1 MPEEANNV
9 RPHSVDSYRKEL
21 KTRWESRAASG
32 EHEVIEQA
40 LREFHKIYGP
50 HPDLAEAWEHLG
62 IGIPAT
68 PVVTPQTAPLL
79 QDLGPLKGLPG
90 DARFIPVIGK
100 RPTDL
105 NWNSDP
111 AQWLTAE
118 QVTQKRLSEQKWTGS
133 GLMTGS
139 KVGRLVWLD
148 FDGEETSETGEITKS
163 ATLDFEH
170 LFMRPVTDLP
180 PCPISISG
188 RPGRFRALMKMP
200 EDSAPYFKGFSI
212 ASGEM
217 PTKAFEFLYEKAGGK
232 LFHAV
237 VEGEHPD
244 GQGWFYRWAPGKSPA
259 EVEIPDLP
267 FWVVAGLVRHIANK
281 AVRRQEREESKSETT
296 SSGESPMD
304 LLTPGKQRKL
314 LTQMSDYWPFR
325 GGEVGTGYAGH
336 WDIMRRLVLSLAK
349 GIDDWKLF
357 RQWLTDTAWDMKN
370 DWDGSKGLS
379 SPVNGGELES
389 FAKSL
394 MRSETDGD
402 VVVPWAA
409 AWKLAAE
416 NGWKPPAWA
425 LPPREID
432 ASSIAIDSAKLIVQL
447 EKGLMEIDLIDS
459 PAQRLAAQQELARTI
474 GKSGKDMA
482 ALLQAIEEGEDS
494 CKEVSLAEL
503 LLQDSTIRPC
513 IQGLLS
519 KACLTVV
526 ASEGGGAKTSL
537 CYRMA
542 AAVATGGL
550 FADKMK
556 AEKGKVLIIQK
567 DETNANAKQ
576 KVGMMD
582 LEKLPQE
589 AKDNVKFRFAWHAGM
604 FPELRNWIKE
614 LQPAL
619 VVMDSLGTLLG
630 GAGASLND
638 AEVALYL
645 YRLNKIASE
654 FDTAI
659 VMTHHTRKAQQA
671 EKKSKDGEEQVRKRA
686 KISDLYGSSYIVN
699 AASDVWALGLD
710 GGDSDAPVFA
720 LQVLKAR
727 SGVTQTNDLIHFQG
741 NLDDLSFEFTNFN
754 CLQEAQAMEML
765 NGTAEQKALGYI
777 KKRTSNNPI
786 TAKDLQSQVGVSEVT
801 IKRVVR
807 SLYGKKKTNGVG
819 RRRLTRDELPKELL
833 AGKGA
838 LPFGYFFE

>member
-1 MPEEANNV
+1 MP
-9 RPHSVDSYRKEL
+9 D
-21 KTRWESRAASG
+21 
-32 EHEVIEQA
+32 EQ
-40 LREFHKIYGP
+40 
-50 HPDLAEAWEHLG
+50 
-62 IGIPAT
+62 
-68 PVVTPQTAPLL
+68 PQIL
-79 QDLGPLKGLPG
+79 QDLGPLNGLPG

-105 NWNSDP
+105 NWNSEP

-118 QVTQKRLSEQKWTGS
+118 QIVMKRNLEPKWTGS

-148 FDGEETSETGEITKS
+148 FDGEEVSETGEITKS
-163 ATLDFEH
+163 ATLDFRD
-170 LFMRPVTDLP
+170 LFFKEVTDLP

-200 EDSAPYFKGFSI
+200 KGWTTYFRGFSI

-237 VEGEHPD
+237 VEGDHPD
-244 GQGWFYRWAPGKSPA
+244 GQGWYYRWQIGKSPA

-267 FWVVAGLVRHIANK
+267 EWVIAGLVRHMAFK
-281 AVRRQEREESKSETT
+281 ALRRQEREESKPETT
-296 SSGESPMD
+296 GSGESPMD

-357 RQWLTDTAWDMKN
+357 RQWLTDTDWDIKN

-432 ASSIAIDSAKLIVQL
+432 ASSIAVDSAKLIVQL
-447 EKGLMEIDLIDS
+447 EQGLMEIDLIDS

-482 ALLQAIEEGEDS
+482 ALLQAIEEGEES
-494 CKEVSLAEL
+494 CKEVSLSEL
-503 LLQDSTIRPC
+503 LAQESTVRPC

-550 FADKMK
+550 FAEKMK
-556 AEKGKVLIIQK
+556 AEKGKVLVIQK
-567 DETNANAKQ
+567 DETNANARQ

-582 LEKLPQE
+582 FEKLSEE
-589 AKDNVKFRFAWHAGM
+589 AKDSVKFRFAWHAGM

-614 LQPAL
+614 LQPSL

-645 YRLNKIASE
+645 YRLNKIAAE

-671 EKKSKDGEEQVRKRA
+671 EKKSKEGEEPVRKRA

-727 SGVTQTNDLIHFQG
+727 SGITQTSDTIHFQG

-754 CLQEAQAMEML
+754 LMQEESATDLL
-765 NGTAEQKALGYI
+765 NGTAEQKTLGFI
-777 KKRTSNNPI
+777 KRRTVENPI
-786 TAKDLQSQVGVSEVT
+786 THVQLMAQVGCSDKT
-801 IKRVVR
+801 MKRVLR
-807 SLYGKKKTNGVG
+807 SLYGRKAQKGLC
-819 RRRLTRDELPKELL
+819 RRKLTRDELPKELVPT
-833 AGKGA
+833 KGA
-838 LPFGYFFE
+838 LPYGYFFE

>member
-1 MPEEANNV
+1 MP
-9 RPHSVDSYRKEL
+9 DD
-21 KTRWESRAASG
+21 
-32 EHEVIEQA
+32 Q
-40 LREFHKIYGP
+40 
-50 HPDLAEAWEHLG
+50 
-62 IGIPAT
+62 
-68 PVVTPQTAPLL
+68 PQIL
-79 QDLGPLKGLPG
+79 QDLGPLNGLPG

-105 NWNSDP
+105 NWNSEP

-118 QVTQKRLSEQKWTGS
+118 QIVMKRNLETKWTGS

-170 LFMRPVTDLP
+170 LFLRPVTDLP

-200 EDSAPYFKGFSI
+200 EGWTSYFRGFSI

-217 PTKAFEFLYEKAGGK
+217 PTKGFEFLYEKAGGK

-237 VEGEHPD
+237 VEGDHPD
-244 GQGWFYRWAPGKSPA
+244 GQGWFYRWKIGASPA

-267 FWVVAGLVRHIANK
+267 EWLLAGLVRHMAFK
-281 AVRRQEREESKSETT
+281 AVRRAEREESKSETT
-296 SSGESPMD
+296 GSGESPMD

-357 RQWLTDTAWDMKN
+357 RQWLTDTDWDMKN
-370 DWDGSKGLS
+370 DWDGAKGLS

-416 NGWKPPAWA
+416 NGWKPPTWA

-447 EKGLMEIDLIDS
+447 EKGLMEIDLIDT

-494 CKEVSLAEL
+494 CKAVSLREL
-503 LLQDSTIRPC
+503 LLQESTVRPC

-567 DETNANAKQ
+567 DETNANARQ

-582 LEKLPQE
+582 FEKLSEE
-589 AKDNVKFRFAWHAGM
+589 AQDNVEFRFSWHAGM
-604 FPELRNWIKE
+604 FPELRSWIKE
-614 LQPAL
+614 SQPAL

-645 YRLNKIASE
+645 YRLNKIAAE

-659 VMTHHTRKAQQA
+659 VMTHHTRKAQQT
-671 EKKSKDGEEQVRKRA
+671 EKKGKDDGEPVRKRA

-727 SGVTQTNDLIHFQG
+727 SGITQTNDLIHFQG

-754 CLQEAQAMEML
+754 CLQETQATDLL

-777 KKRTSNNPI
+777 KKRTVCNPI
-786 TAKDLQSQVGVSEVT
+786 TAKDLQSQVGVSEIT
-801 IKRVVR
+801 IKRVLR
-807 SLYGKKKTNGVG
+807 GLYGKKKKNGIN

>member
-1 MPEEANNV
+1 MP
-9 RPHSVDSYRKEL
+9 DD
-21 KTRWESRAASG
+21 
-32 EHEVIEQA
+32 Q
-40 LREFHKIYGP
+40 
-50 HPDLAEAWEHLG
+50 
-62 IGIPAT
+62 
-68 PVVTPQTAPLL
+68 PQIL
-79 QDLGPLKGLPG
+79 QDLGPLNGLPG

-105 NWNSDP
+105 NWNSEP

-118 QVTQKRLSEQKWTGS
+118 QIVMKRNLEPKWTGS

-148 FDGEETSETGEITKS
+148 FDGEEVSETGEITKS

-170 LFMRPVTDLP
+170 LFLRPVTDLP

-267 FWVVAGLVRHIANK
+267 FWLVAGLVRHMANK
-281 AVRRQEREESKSETT
+281 ALRREQREETKAETT
-296 SSGESPMD
+296 GNGESPMD
-304 LLTPGKQRKL
+304 LLSPGKQRKL

-325 GGEVGTGYAGH
+325 GGEVNTGYAGH

-357 RQWLTDTAWDMKN
+357 GQWLVDTDWDMKN

-402 VVVPWAA
+402 VVAPWGA
-409 AWKLAAE
+409 AWKLASD
-416 NGWKPPAWA
+416 NGWKPPTWA
-425 LPPREID
+425 LPPREVD
-432 ASSIAIDSAKLIVQL
+432 ASSIAVDSAKLIMSL
-447 EKGLMEIDLIDS
+447 EKGLMEIDLIDN

-494 CKEVSLAEL
+494 WKPMTGGEL
-503 LLQDSTIRPC
+503 LAQDPNVTASIT
-513 IQGLLS
+513 GLLA

-537 CYRMA
+537 CYRLA
-542 AAVATGGL
+542 TAVATGGL
-550 FADKMK
+550 FADKMQ

-567 DETNANAKQ
+567 DETDKNARQ

-582 LEKLPQE
+582 WDKLPKE
-589 AKDNVKFRFAWHAGM
+589 ALDNIQFRWSWHPGM
-604 FPELRNWIKE
+604 FPELRNVLKE
-614 LQPAL
+614 YQPAL
-619 VVMDSLGTLLG
+619 VVMDSLGTLMG

-645 YRLNKIASE
+645 YRLNKLAAE
-654 FDTAI
+654 FDTSI
-659 VMTHHTRKAQQA
+659 ILTHHTRKAQT
-671 EKKSKDGEEQVRKRA
+671 EKKKGGEEGEVVRKKA
-686 KISDLYGSSYIVN
+686 KISDLYGSAYIVN
-699 AASDVWALGLD
+699 AATDVWALGVES
-710 GGDSDAPVFA
+710 GESDAPVFA

-754 CLQEAQAMEML
+754 LMKAEAATEVL
-765 NGTAEQKALGYI
+765 NGTAEQKVLQVI
-777 KKRTSNNPI
+777 RNRTVDNPI
-786 TAKDLQSQVGVSEVT
+786 TETDLLSQVGVSCSTV
-801 IKRVVR
+801 KRVVR
-807 SLYGKKKTNGVG
+807 SIYGQKKRHGIN
-819 RRRLTRDELPKELL
+819 RRRVASDMSGPK
-833 AGKGA
+833 
-838 LPFGYFFE
+838 PFGYFAE